1 MLPGD
6 VVNGRFELERLAGTG
21 GMGAVYRALDRSTG
35 ELVAVKV
42 LLEGR
47 ASSGS
52 RFEREARLLSEM
64 RHPGLARYVA
74 HGATAKGERY
84 LVMEWLEGEDLA
96 RRLQRSRLT
105 IEEGLLLTS
114 RVAEALAAVH
124 AHGVIHRDI
133 KPSNL
138 FLVGRR
144 VAEVKI
150 LDFGVARF
158 GAVTGSTQT
167 GTMLGTLGYMAP
179 EQARSGQ
186 ALDPRAD
193 VFALGCVL
201 FECLAGV
208 PAFAGAHLM
217 ALLAKILFE
226 EAPRVS
232 DLRPE
237 VSEKVDALVA
247 RMLAKDPEDRPR
259 DGAAVA
265 AAIAALGGAGLS
277 TGPSSSE
284 EPMRPSSRIVPALT
298 GGEQRLLSVVVLGAP
313 NPGEAALAATLGELD
328 LSTKELSMRETS
340 ESRGGRFEL
349 LADGTVLVTI
359 GRTTRIA
366 TDQAALAA
374 RCALALRELG
384 GGRPMALAT
393 GRAEVTG
400 QVPVGEAIDRAAR
413 LLSRLDGAG
422 VIVIEDGRLA
432 PIAIDEVSA
441 ALLDG
446 RFDVRASPH
455 GLWLHGESAR
465 LDGTRTLIGAPTV
478 CVGRDRELAMLE
490 ALFAECVASPAAQ
503 AVLVTARA
511 GYGKSRVAHEL
522 LRALGERG
530 EPVEIWI
537 GRGDSLRAGS
547 AFGLLGQ
554 ALRSACAILDGE
566 PVALRRQKLRAR
578 VARHIPAADQG
589 RVTEFLGEIV
599 GTPFPD
605 DESLP
610 LRAARKDALVMGD
623 QMRRAWEDFLRAESS
638 AQPVLLV
645 LEDLHWGDLP
655 TVRFVDAALRDLEHQ
670 PWMVLAL
677 ARPEVHELFPNL
689 WTARGVQE
697 IRLKELTGKAS
708 ERLIRQVLGS
718 AVGVD
723 TVERLV
729 AQADGH
735 AFFLEELIRAVA
747 EGKGT
752 ALPETVLAMVEA
764 RLEGLEPEARRVLR
778 AASIFGEVFWQ
789 GGLAPLLGGP
799 GRTHTTRDWLSAL
812 VEREVLVRRN
822 ESRFPGEQE
831 FAFHHALLREG
842 AYAMLTDPD
851 RVLGHKLAAQWLDD
865 VGEPDPMVLAE
876 HLERARELAHAGVY
890 YLRGAEQAQRGGD
903 TDAAM
908 KRARRG
914 LECDVPDAVHLALVG
929 ILCESHA
936 WRREWQSVA
945 PYADE
950 LMRLAA
956 PGSAPWAQA
965 APAKLFIALGQGR
978 IDEFMRQLHLLQ
990 SVDPAPDAVGMV
1002 LFGLSA
1008 GAFILDGGGRF
1019 DLSAGIVT
1027 RQREIIASLTEPN
1040 PLARAWL
1047 NMTAAYR
1054 ETWHHQ
1060 DPWLGLQGAKASL
1073 DGFLEVGHLRGVALA
1088 QVLIGMNLWILGAL
1102 PEAERTLRE
1111 TLHVDDEDIGL
1122 TASTRRVSLTLVLAD
1137 AGALDEARIEAHRAL
1152 SAGLAR
1158 GLPADEGRGRWLV
1171 AEVARRSGD
1180 LDLAA
1185 REAVAAIDLLA
1196 MAALDQAAATATLA
1210 AVHLAAGRAAKALT
1224 LARVALSRYE
1234 ATRSFGY
1241 RGAFA
1246 RLVHAHAL
1254 EAAGEADAAAAAF
1267 ADAREHVLA
1276 TAAKIADEATRRRF
1290 LEAVP
1295 ENAQLLGRR

>member
-1 MLPGD
+1 VLPGD
-6 VVNGRFELERLAGTG
+6 LVAGRFEIEHLAGTG
-21 GMGAVYRALDRSTG
+21 GMGAVYRARDRVSG
-35 ELVAVKV
+35 GSVAVKV

-47 ASSGS
+47 TSGES
-52 RFEREARLLSEM
+52 RFEREAQLLSEM

-74 HGATAKGERY
+74 HGAMAGGERF
-84 LVMEWLEGEDLA
+84 LVMEWLEGEDLS
-96 RRLQRSRLT
+96 RRLQRSRLS
-105 IEEGLLLTS
+105 IRESLVLTA
-114 RVAEALAAVH
+114 RVAEALEAVH
-124 AHGVIHRDI
+124 AHGVIHRDL

-138 FLVGRR
+138 FLVGGR
-144 VAEVKI
+144 AEDVKI

-158 GAVTGSTQT
+158 GGVTGSTQT

-186 ALDPRAD
+186 ALDSRAD

-237 VSEKVDALVA
+237 VPDKIDALVA

-265 AAIAALGGAGLS
+265 MEIAALDGSAGLS
-277 TGPSSSE
+277 GPSSE
-284 EPMRPSSRIVPALT
+284 EPIRSSIRTIPALT
-298 GGEQRLLSVVVLGAP
+298 GGEQRLLSVVLLGAP
-313 NPGEAALAATLGELD
+313 RPGEMAVAATLGETD
-328 LSTKELSMRETS
+328 LSTSELSMRETS

-349 LADGTVLVTI
+349 LVDGTVLVTI

-366 TDQAALAA
+366 TDQAALGA

-384 GGRPMALAT
+384 DGRPMALAT

-400 QVPVGEAIDRAAR
+400 QIPVGEAIDRAAR
-413 LLSRLDGAG
+413 MVSKRGAAG
-422 VIVIEDGRLA
+422 VGDPGRPA

-441 ALLDG
+441 GLLDG
-446 RFDVRASPH
+446 RFDVRSSPE
-455 GLWLHGESAR
+455 GLWLHGERAR
-465 LDGTRTLIGAPTV
+465 VEGTRTLLGTPTV
-478 CVGRDRELAMLE
+478 CVGRDRELATLE
-490 ALFAECVASPAAQ
+490 ALFAECVESPAAQ

-511 GYGKSRVAHEL
+511 GFGKSRVAHEL
-522 LRALGERG
+522 LRAVGERG

-554 ALRSACAILDGE
+554 ALRSACAIIDGE
-566 PVALRRQKLRAR
+566 PVAVRQQKLRSR
-578 VARHIPAADQG
+578 IARHVPAAEQR
-589 RVTEFLGEIV
+589 RVTEFLGELV

-605 DESLP
+605 EESLP

-623 QMRRAWEDFLRAESS
+623 QMRRAWEDFLRAECS

-655 TVRFVDAALRDLEHQ
+655 TVRFVDAALRDLRNQ
-670 PWMVLAL
+670 PLMVLAL
-677 ARPEVHELFPNL
+677 ARPEVHELFPKL
-689 WTARGVQE
+689 WADRGVQE
-697 IRLKELTGKAS
+697 MRLKELTSKAS

-718 AVGVD
+718 AVSVE

-747 EGKGT
+747 EGKGA

-764 RLEGLEPEARRVLR
+764 RLEGLEAEARRVLR
-778 AASIFGEVFWQ
+778 AASIFGEVFWH
-789 GGLAPLLGGP
+789 GGIASLLGGP
-799 GRTHTTRDWLSAL
+799 GRSHKTQDWLAAL
-812 VEREVLVRRN
+812 VEREVLVRRD

-831 FAFHHALLREG
+831 FAFRHALLREG
-842 AYAMLTDPD
+842 AYAMLTDGD
-851 RVLGHKLAAQWLDD
+851 RVLGHKLAAHWLDQ
-865 VGEPDPMVLAE
+865 VGEHDPMVLAE
-876 HLERARELAHAGVY
+876 HLERGRDPARAGVF
-890 YLRGAEQAQRGGD
+890 YLRAAEQAQRGGD
-903 TDAAM
+903 TEAAM
-908 KRARRG
+908 RRARRG
-914 LECDVPDAVHLALVG
+914 LECDVPDAVHISLVG

-936 WRREWQSVA
+936 WRREWAEAA

-965 APAKLFIALGQGR
+965 APVKLIIALSMGR
-978 IDEFMRQLHLLQ
+978 IDEFMAALHLLQ
-990 SVDPAPDAVGMV
+990 SVEPEPDAVGIL
-1002 LFGLSA
+1002 LFGLAA
-1008 GAFILDGGGRF
+1008 GAFILDVGGRF
-1019 DLSAGIVT
+1019 DLSEGIVARQWAILAT
-1027 RQREIIASLTEPN
+1027 REDHD
-1040 PLARAWL
+1040 PLAHAWL
-1047 NMTAAYR
+1047 NMTSAYR
-1054 ETWHHQ
+1054 EAWVHE
-1060 DPWLGLQGAKASL
+1060 DPWLGLQRGRASL
-1073 DGFLEVGHLRGVALA
+1073 DGFLEVGHLRSVALA
-1088 QVLIGMNLWILGAL
+1088 QVLIGMNLWLLGAL
-1102 PEAERTLRE
+1102 PEAERALRG

-1122 TASTRRVSLTLVLAD
+1122 TASTRRVALVGVLAD
-1137 AGALDEARIEAHRAL
+1137 AGALDEARVEAERTLTAAQK
-1152 SAGLAR
+1152 S
-1158 GLPADEGRGRWLV
+1158 GLPADEGRGRWLI

-1180 LDLAA
+1180 LDLA
-1185 REAVAAIDLLA
+1185 EAEATRSIPLLA
-1196 MAALDQAAATATLA
+1196 MAPLDQAAATATLA
-1210 AVHLAAGRAAKALT
+1210 AVHLAQGRSAEALD
-1224 LARVALSRYE
+1224 VATTAIARYE
-1234 ATRSFGY
+1234 ATRAFGY

-1246 RLVHAHAL
+1246 RLVHAQAL
-1254 EAAGEADAAAAAF
+1254 EAAGQLEAATAAF
-1267 ADAREHVLA
+1267 ADARSHVEA
-1276 TAAKIADEATRRRF
+1276 TAAKIADEAQRTLF

-1295 ENAQLLGRR
+1295 ENKALIAPR

>member
-1 MLPGD
+1 VLPGD
-6 VVNGRFELERLAGTG
+6 VVNGRFEIERLAGSG

-47 ASSGS
+47 TSGES
-52 RFEREARLLSEM
+52 RFEREAQLLSEM

-74 HGATAKGERY
+74 HGAMPSGERY
-84 LVMEWLEGEDLA
+84 LAMEWLEGEDLS
-96 RRLQRSRLT
+96 RRLQRARLS
-105 IEEGLLLTS
+105 IEESLLLTS
-114 RVAEALAAVH
+114 RVAEALEAVH
-124 AHGVIHRDI
+124 AHGVIHRDL

-144 VAEVKI
+144 VADVKI

-158 GAVTGSTQT
+158 GGVTGSTQT

-186 ALDPRAD
+186 ALDSRAD

-237 VSEKVDALVA
+237 VSDKVDALVA

-265 AAIAALGGAGLS
+265 AAIAALGGAAV
-277 TGPSSSE
+277 TPGPSSSD
-284 EPMRPSSRIVPALT
+284 EPMRPSSRVVPALT
-298 GGEQRLLSVVVLGAP
+298 GGEQRLLSVVLLGAP
-313 NPGEAALAATLGELD
+313 NPGEAAIAATLGETD

-366 TDQAALAA
+366 TDQAALGA

-384 GGRPMALAT
+384 EGRPMALAT

-413 LLSRLDGAG
+413 MLSKRSGAG
-422 VIVIEDGRLA
+422 AIEEGKLA

-441 ALLDG
+441 GLLDG
-446 RFDVRASPH
+446 RFDVRGSPE
-455 GLWLHGESAR
+455 GLWLHGERAR
-465 LDGTRTLIGAPTV
+465 VEGTRTLLGTPTA
-478 CVGRDRELAMLE
+478 CVGRDRELATLE
-490 ALFAECVASPAAQ
+490 ALFAECVESPSAQ

-522 LRALGERG
+522 LRAIGERG

-554 ALRSACAILDGE
+554 ALRSACSIIDGE
-566 PVALRRQKLRAR
+566 PVGVRQQKLRAR
-578 VARHIPAADQG
+578 VARHVAAADQR

-610 LRAARKDALVMGD
+610 LRAARQDALVMGD

-655 TVRFVDAALRDLEHQ
+655 TVRFVDAALRDLKNQ

-677 ARPEVHELFPNL
+677 ARPEVHELFPKL
-689 WTARGVQE
+689 WTDRGVQE
-697 IRLKELTGKAS
+697 MRLKELTGKAS

-718 AVGVD
+718 AVSAD

-747 EGKGT
+747 EGKGA

-764 RLEGLEPEARRVLR
+764 RLEGLESEARRVLR
-778 AASIFGEVFWQ
+778 AASIFGEVFWH
-789 GGLAPLLGGP
+789 GGLASLLGGP
-799 GRTHTTRDWLSAL
+799 GRTHKTHDWLSAL

-831 FAFHHALLREG
+831 FAFRHALLREG
-842 AYAMLTDPD
+842 AYAMLTEPD

-865 VGEPDPMVLAE
+865 MGEHDPMVLAE
-876 HLERARELAHAGVY
+876 HLERAREPARAGVY

-914 LECDVPDAVHLALVG
+914 LECDVPDAVHIALVG

-965 APAKLFIALGQGR
+965 APAKLIIALGQGR
-978 IDEFMRQLHLLQ
+978 IDEFMSQLHLLQ
-990 SVDPAPDAVGMV
+990 SVDPAPDAVGTV

-1019 DLSAGIVT
+1019 DLSEGIVK
-1027 RQREIIASLTEPN
+1027 RQREIVDGLTEPN
-1040 PLARAWL
+1040 PLARAWQ

-1054 ETWHHQ
+1054 ETWHHE

-1073 DGFLEVGHLRGVALA
+1073 DGFLEVGHLRSVALA

-1122 TASTRRVSLTLVLAD
+1122 TASTRRVSLVLVLAD
-1137 AGALDEARIEAHRAL
+1137 AGALDEARLEAGRAL
-1152 SAGLAR
+1152 SAGLES

-1171 AEVARRSGD
+1171 AEIARRSGD
-1180 LDLAA
+1180 LDAA
-1185 REAVAAIDLLA
+1185 EREATASIDLLA
-1196 MAALDQAAATATLA
+1196 MAPLEQAAATATLA
-1210 AVHLAAGRAAKALT
+1210 AVHLAAGRAAPALT
-1224 LARVALSRYE
+1224 VARLSMSRYE
-1234 ATRSFGY
+1234 ATRGFGY

-1246 RLVHAHAL
+1246 RLVHADAL
-1254 EAAGEADAAAAAF
+1254 EAAGEIDPAAAAF
-1267 ADAREHVLA
+1267 AEAREHVLA
-1276 TAAKIADEATRRRF
+1276 TAAKIADETYRKLF

-1295 ENAQLLGRR
+1295 ENAALLDRR